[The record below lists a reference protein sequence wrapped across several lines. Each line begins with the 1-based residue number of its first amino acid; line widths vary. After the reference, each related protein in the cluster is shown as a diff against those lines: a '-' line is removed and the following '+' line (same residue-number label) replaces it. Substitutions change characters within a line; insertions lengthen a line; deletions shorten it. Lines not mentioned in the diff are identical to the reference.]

1 MRAASCFIKHVSPK
15 PTRATSLFEWP
26 ATWTLI
32 MRLTWAGLAQDAASI
47 GAISVKLLGEG
58 PAMSLVKHLSLG
70 SHNLRGQRITT
81 CRLCSFALALWAK
94 AAPSLQAGPASWTP
108 TNRGACVGQ
117 WSHCSAPGSCCKLG
131 RLVQTGR
138 LPDSPPPTLQQ
149 VELAQ
154 ARPARPGGVQP
165 GSSS

>member
-1 MRAASCFIKHVSPK
+1 MI
-15 PTRATSLFEWP
+15 
-26 ATWTLI
+26 LI

-94 AAPSLQAGPASWTP
+94 AAPSLQAGPASWTHHP
-108 TNRGACVGQ
+108 KRSLRG
-117 WSHCSAPGSCCKLG
+117 SAVSLQRA
-131 RLVQTGR
+131 RLVLQAGTIGADR
-138 LPDSPPPTLQQ
+138 AAARQPT
-149 VELAQ
+149 ANPS
-154 ARPARPGGVQP
+154 AD
-165 GSSS
+165 